1 MMCPAPLLVAVGGAL
16 GAVSRYA
23 LSSFIAN
30 RYKAQETLTRK
41 VLPLGTMTV
50 NIIGSFLIGFL
61 TALIALIRWS
71 LRFEPKSYV
80 DAHAT
85 FLTLLLVTGFC
96 GGFTTFSTAIVD
108 AVELARQGYR
118 RAAWT
123 SVIVTLIPAF
133 IALNLGLAA
142 VRLFAP

>member
-1 MMCPAPLLVAVGGAL
+1 MMFPAPLLVAVGGAL

-108 AVELARQGYR
+108 VVELVSQGHPR
-118 RAAWT
+118 VAWA
-123 SVIVTLIPAF
+123 SLIATLVPAF

-142 VRLFAP
+142 GKLLRP